1 MKKYII
7 IYHHFQKYKL
17 IFQKIKELIIV
28 ILIQLVYQL
37 ERHILGM
44 ILLQKEAVILK
55 MNLYQNK
62 NL

>member
-7 IYHHFQKYKL
+7 IYHRFQKYKL

-37 ERHILGM
+37 EQHILGM

-55 MNLYQNK
+55 MNLHQNK